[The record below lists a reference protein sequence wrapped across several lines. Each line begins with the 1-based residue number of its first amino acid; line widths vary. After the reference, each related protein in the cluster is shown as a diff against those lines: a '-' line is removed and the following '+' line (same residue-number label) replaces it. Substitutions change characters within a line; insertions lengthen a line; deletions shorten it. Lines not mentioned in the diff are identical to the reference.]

1 MSAAHAKEIPMI
13 NTRLLAIGALGF
25 FLSTASLESQ
35 GTSRYRDFRLEGS
48 LDSISAQT
56 GVAVSEAKL
65 VHQRPA
71 LIQELLW
78 RRPYAPSGPSAE
90 TDPVKEIVFRFY
102 NDQLS
107 KMVVDYDRDRTAG
120 LTDEDLI
127 EAISADYGPRLKPG
141 AKAGRGGATP
151 IDDESGTPI
160 ARWGDTGYAVVLY
173 RSSYASGFR
182 LIVTSPRL
190 EGLARTA
197 IARAARLD
205 EREAPQRELARQKK
219 EVDDRRAADL
229 KARLANKAS
238 FRP

>member
-1 MSAAHAKEIPMI
+1 MI
-13 NTRLLAIGALGF
+13 NARLLAIGALGF

-35 GTSRYRDFRLEGS
+35 GRSRYRDFRLEGS
-48 LDSISAQT
+48 LDSISAQA
-56 GVAVSEAKL
+56 GVPASEAKL

-71 LIQELLW
+71 LMQELLW
-78 RRPYAPSGPSAE
+78 RRPYAPSGPASAE
-90 TDPVKEIVFRFY
+90 TDPVKEIVFSFY

-107 KMVVDYDRDRTAG
+107 RMVVDYDRDRTAG

-127 EAISADYGPRLKPG
+127 EAISAEYGPRLKPG

-197 IARAARLD
+197 VAQAARLD
-205 EREAPQRELARQKK
+205 ERDAPRREMARQKK
-219 EVDDRRAADL
+219 EADDRRAAEAQ
-229 KARLANKAS
+229 ARLANKAT